1 MILANVKGKLSSSLT
16 WITYKILQA
25 VLPTSGVAPTSNPLF
40 TLQGHS
46 KVQVQ

>member
-16 WITYKILQA
+16 WITYKTLQT
-25 VLPTSGVAPTSNPLF
+25 VLPPSGMAPTSNPLS
-40 TLQGHS
+40 TLQVHS